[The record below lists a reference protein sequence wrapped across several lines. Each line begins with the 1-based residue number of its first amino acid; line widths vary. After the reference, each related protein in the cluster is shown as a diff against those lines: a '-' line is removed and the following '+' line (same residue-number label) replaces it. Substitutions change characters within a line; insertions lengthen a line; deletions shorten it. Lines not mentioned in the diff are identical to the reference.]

1 MSKFKLIF
9 AGYFLTSV
17 SLFLY
22 SFTQVDLSLTLSRLS
37 IWQEIQKSFQY
48 IGYFQRPTSATL
60 YVVIVFFLFL
70 FYMLLVRL
78 AFLKKITRKQT
89 WILIIVTTLV
99 LVFSYNAFSYDIFN
113 YIFDA
118 KIVTYYNQNPY
129 EHKALDY
136 PGDPML
142 SFMRWTHRTY
152 PYGPIWIALSIPL
165 SFAGSQIF
173 LLTFFIFKILA
184 AASFLGS
191 AYVIEKIAK
200 KLNLENT
207 LLPVVFF
214 AFNPLILI
222 ESLVSGHHDI
232 VMIFFALC
240 AFYFVFSKRYVLT
253 VLFLLLSI
261 GIKFATGLLVPVFLY
276 VAYLHWKKEKID
288 KEKVLLLAGGL
299 LTVAVVFASIRT
311 ELQPWYLVW
320 VLSFLSLLSYKKLV
334 FIFSTLLS
342 LGVLLHYVPFLYTGN
357 WDSPIPTIKLWI
369 TISVIVLSLVLSAAS
384 YKLAP
389 KS

>member
-1 MSKFKLIF
+1 MSKLKLLF
-9 AGYFLTSV
+9 AGYFLTSL

-37 IWQEIQKSFQY
+37 IWQEVQKSLQY
-48 IGYFQRPTSATL
+48 VGYFQRPTSATL
-60 YVVIVFFLFL
+60 FVLILFFLFL
-70 FYMLLVRL
+70 FYILFARL
-78 AFLKKITRKQT
+78 AYLKKITRKQT
-89 WILIIVTTLV
+89 WALIIVTTLV
-99 LVFSYNAFSYDIFN
+99 LMFSYNAFSYDIFN

-118 KIVTYYNQNPY
+118 KIVTHYNQNPY

-152 PYGPIWIALSIPL
+152 PYGPTWILLSIPF
-165 SFAGSQIF
+165 SFVGSQIF
-173 LLTFFIFKILA
+173 LLTFFIFKIIA

-200 KLNLENT
+200 KLSLENT
-207 LLPVVFF
+207 LLPLVFF

-232 VMIFFALC
+232 VMMFFALL
-240 AFYFVFSKRYVLT
+240 AFYFVLSKRYLLT
-253 VLFLLLSI
+253 GIFLLLSI
-261 GIKFATGLLVPVFLY
+261 GIKFATGLLLPVFAY
-276 VAYLHWKKEKID
+276 IVYLHWKKEKID
-288 KEKVLLLAGGL
+288 TKKVLFFAGGL

-320 VLSFLSLLSYKKLV
+320 VLSFLSLLSYKRWV
-334 FIFSTLLS
+334 FIFSTLFS
-342 LGVLLHYVPFLYTGN
+342 LGVLLHYVPFLYSGN
-357 WDSPIPTIKLWI
+357 WDPPIPTIKLWI
-369 TISVIVLSLVLSAAS
+369 TISVIIVSLLLSIIS
-384 YKLAP
+384 YKLFP
-389 KS
+389 KK